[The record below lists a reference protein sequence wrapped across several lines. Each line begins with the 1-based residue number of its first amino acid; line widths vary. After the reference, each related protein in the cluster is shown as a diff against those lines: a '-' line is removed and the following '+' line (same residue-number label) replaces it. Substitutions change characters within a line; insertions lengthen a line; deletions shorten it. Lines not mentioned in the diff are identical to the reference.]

1 MPGMGRKAG
10 AAPSSGG
17 INLPGGATVVPAPGW
32 TVNHQAGNGVLLVH
46 QNPEGFFLVVAT
58 RGTLTN
64 PVSAL
69 KADAGANL
77 PSPRKI
83 RKIVTLKAVN
93 FSSFNKLATAGF
105 SISGKKSQLSTRFGE
120 AVELVDSSDGYRV
133 FTALIPFSLKGLKS
147 LTPGITEMIGV
158 IGNDS
163 PS

>member
-1 MPGMGRKAG
+1 MLGSGETAG
-10 AAPSSGG
+10 AASSSGG
-17 INLPGGATVVPAPGW
+17 ISLTGGATVVPAPGW
-32 TVNHQAGNGVLLVH
+32 MVNHQTGNGVLLVH
-46 QNPEGFFLVVAT
+46 ENPEGFFLVVAM

-77 PSPRKI
+77 PSPRKL

-93 FSSFNKLATAGF
+93 FASFNKVATAGF
-105 SISGKKSQLSTRFGE
+105 SINGKKNQFSTRFGE
-120 AVELVDSSDGYRV
+120 AVELVDASDGYRV
-133 FTALIPFSLKGLKS
+133 FTALIPFSLNGLKS

-158 IGNDS
+158 IGDDS